1 MKTNAV
7 LDRREFIRI
16 TTAGLAMSLSPSFA
30 QALPP
35 SPSRI
40 KAVAF
45 DGFAIFDPRPT
56 VNRANALFPGRGTEL
71 ANEWRTRQFEYTWL
85 RTVAGHY
92 ADFGQVTKE
101 ALAYAAN
108 KLGISISAGQE
119 GQLMDGFLNLKAWPD
134 VVPMLTLLESRG
146 MALSILANL
155 TPQMMHSCVE
165 SSGLQGHFKFLL
177 STDQVQAFKPD
188 PRAYAM
194 GTTAFKLD
202 REEILFVASAGW
214 DAAGSK
220 LFGYPTYWVNRPGLP
235 AEELGATA
243 DATFANLNEVA
254 PFIQDR
260 G

>member
-1 MKTNAV
+1 MKTNAA

-30 QALPP
+30 QALPS

-56 VNRANALFPGRGTEL
+56 VDRANALFPSRGTEL

-92 ADFGQVTKE
+92 ADFWQVTKE

-108 KLGISISAGQE
+108 KLSISISPGQE
-119 GQLMDGFLNLKAWPD
+119 AQLMDGFLNLKAWPD
-134 VVPMLTLLESRG
+134 VVPMLAQLENRG
-146 MALSILANL
+146 LPLSILANL
-155 TPQMMHSCVE
+155 TPQMMHASVE
-165 SSGLQGHFKFLL
+165 NSGLQGHFKFLL
-177 STDQVQAFKPD
+177 STDQVSAFKPD

-194 GTTAFKLD
+194 GTSAINFN

-220 LFGYPTYWVNRPGLP
+220 LFGYPTYWVNRPALP
-235 AEELGATA
+235 AEELGAAA
-243 DATFANLNEVA
+243 DATFANLSEVV
-254 PFIQDR
+254 PFIRDR